1 MRVLILSRRLGP
13 EWSADA
19 ERLRA
24 LERWIANAGYES
36 LIVPSESHEAGARG
50 GGIWPAVMQATRIA
64 YQARTLAP
72 ARLVVVAG
80 CDPSLLLAARLCR
93 AWRGWP
99 FVIDADS
106 THAQEADEADHRGGS
121 YRWFL
126 DWARRRGFAE
136 AAAIVTTR
144 DVPLEGSTAARR
156 AGTDAS
162 ASRTVSVRHA
172 VDLNEW
178 RPATHS
184 KPFRSLWNC
193 RDRFVC
199 GAPGGPVASTHSQM
213 LLTAAEQLSHQR
225 RDDFQFWVVP
235 DAESSVAWE
244 QTVARR
250 RLGNVRVVGRPPR
263 ATLPS
268 LVGSCNAWLC
278 APRQV
283 AGPELRS
290 DVLSIFALGV
300 PVLAPARG
308 SIVDQVLDADA
319 GLGVVPGSPES
330 LLDGLEEL
338 RQFPA
343 ACRGGR
349 QYVAERNDAAHV
361 AADWERLMHDVG
373 LPVRIPSGRRPAIA
387 QPAIAWGERDAA

>member
-24 LERWIANAGYES
+24 LERWITKAGYDS
-36 LIVPSESHEAGARG
+36 LIVPSENHDTGARDR
-50 GGIWPAVMQATRIA
+50 GIWPAVMQATRMA
-64 YQARTLAP
+64 YQARTLGP
-72 ARLVVVAG
+72 VRLVVVAG

-99 FVIDADS
+99 FVIDADA
-106 THAQEADEADHRGGS
+106 THSPDVSEADPLGRS
-121 YRWFL
+121 YRWFR
-126 DWARRRGFAE
+126 DWARRRSFAE

-144 DVPLEGSTAARR
+144 DTAIEESIASER
-156 AGTDAS
+156 AGIASS

-199 GAPGGPVASTHSQM
+199 GAPGGPVASTHAQM
-213 LLTAAEQLSHQR
+213 LLTAAEQLSSQR

-235 DAESSVAWE
+235 EGESSVAWE
-244 QTVARR
+244 QIVARR

-268 LVGSCNAWLC
+268 LVASCNAWLC
-278 APRQV
+278 SPTQV
-283 AGPELRS
+283 AGPQLRT
-290 DVLSIFALGV
+290 DILSILALGV

-308 SIVDQVLDADA
+308 SIVDQILDADA
-319 GLGVVPGSPES
+319 GLGVVPGSSES

-338 RQFPA
+338 RQFPE

-349 QYVAERNDAAHV
+349 PYVAERNDAEHV
-361 AADWERLMHDVG
+361 AADWERLMRDVG
-373 LPVRIPSGRRPAIA
+373 LPVRLPLWQQPAA
-387 QPAIAWGERDAA
+387 VRPAIAWGERDAA